1 MKGIIQIIIN
11 LIATHVLL
19 LLAFVFSIYSCK
31 TDGFLLISITQSILL
46 ILFIAGSWEFFGIK
60 FKWIYCISVEI
71 LILIAL
77 FYRLYTG
84 KTEWPSLPI
93 LLVLLLIQ
101 AYLFWLLI
109 KIFKVIFKIDKE
121 SMEIAFPFK
130 RGLYLIT
137 DGGNSKT
144 CRMMNAHFHSAVHKK
159 NNINKSM
166 LYATDIVKS
175 GNKRTSHIP
184 KTQEEYAIFNEK
196 VFSPIEGAVIKVVND
211 IEDNLPFA
219 RNYPY
224 NFGNTVVI
232 KKDNYYLLLGHL
244 KKGSITVKVGDYVKR
259 NDLLGA
265 AGNSGWS
272 DRPHLHMQLT
282 RSDTSNYWN
291 GRGVC
296 ITFKNKN
303 LYKNRLL
310 IV

>member
-60 FKWIYCISVEI
+60 FKWIYCINVEI

-84 KTEWPSLPI
+84 KTEWLSLPV
-93 LLVLLLIQ
+93 LLILLLIQ
-101 AYLFWLLI
+101 AYLFCLLI

-130 RGLYLIT
+130 WGLYLIT

-144 CRMMNAHFHSAVHKK
+144 CRMMNAHFHSAVYKKK
-159 NNINKSM
+159 NINMSM

-175 GNKRTSHIP
+175 GSKRTSLIP
-184 KTQEEYAIFNEK
+184 RTFEEYAIFNEK
-196 VFSPIEGAVIKVVND
+196 VYSPIEGSIIEVVND
-211 IEDNLPFA
+211 IDDNLPFA
-219 RNYPY
+219 GDYPY
-224 NFGNTVVI
+224 NIGNTIVI
-232 KKDNYYLLLGHL
+232 KKDNYYFLLGHL

-282 RSDTSNYWN
+282 KSDCGNYWN
-291 GRGVC
+291 GRGIC

-310 IV
+310 RV